1 MAEKVL
7 VTGGAGFIGSHV
19 AEHLLDAGCEVVI
32 VDDLSTGRRESVPG
46 RAAFYEADITDRDA
60 LREVFRRE
68 KPTVVDHHAAQINVR
83 VSVEDPIRDARINIM
98 GMLEV
103 LEASRLAGVRR
114 IIFASSG
121 GAIYGEPGATGDA
134 AQAGDARAGIPVPES
149 HPARP
154 MSPYGAAKLAG
165 EYYLE
170 CFKIIYGLEA
180 VILRYGNVY
189 GPRQDPRGEAGVMA
203 IFIDR
208 LLRDEPPVIFGDGRQ
223 TRDYVYVEDVARA
236 NVAALAKGS
245 GAYNIGTGREAS
257 VLELLDVIR
266 RAMGSTASPQHVEER
281 AGEVRHIALDCSR
294 AAGEL
299 GWRPGVGLEAG
310 IENTVSW
317 HRKTVQG

>member
-1 MAEKVL
+1 MGEKVL

-19 AEHLLDAGCEVVI
+19 SEHLLDAGCEVVI
-32 VDDLSTGRRESVPG
+32 VDDLSTGRRENVPG
-46 RAAFYEADITDRDA
+46 RAAFYEVDITDREA

-83 VSVEDPIRDARINIM
+83 TSVEDPVRDARINVL

-121 GAIYGEPGATGDA
+121 GAVYGEPA
-134 AQAGDARAGIPVPES
+134 AVPVGES
-149 HPARP
+149 HPPRP

-165 EYYLE
+165 EHYLG
-170 CFKIIYGLEA
+170 CIASMYGIDA
-180 VILRYGNVY
+180 VSLRYGNVY
-189 GPRQDPRGEAGVMA
+189 GPRQDPRGEAGVAA
-203 IFIDR
+203 IFTER
-208 LLRDEPPVIFGDGRQ
+208 LLRGDPPLIFGDGKQ

-236 NVAALAKGS
+236 NVAALAGGS
-245 GAYNIGTGREAS
+245 GAYNIGTGREVS
-257 VLELLDVIR
+257 VLELLDAIR
-266 RAMGSTASPQHVEER
+266 HAAGSSMVPQHVEER

-299 GWRPGVGLEAG
+299 GWRPGVDMEAG
-310 IENTVSW
+310 IEKTVAW
-317 HRKTVQG
+317 HRKKVRG